1 MLVQK
6 RDAINAKPSA
16 DRAFFM
22 SSAKTLDI
30 NSDKDNMPRIAG
42 VNISD
47 NKRLEIGLTYLYGIG
62 PSNCKNVLKKASISG
77 NPKFSELT
85 EEQVDKIR
93 TIVEREYTVEGDLKQ
108 VVSQNIR
115 RLKDI
120 SSYRGIRHKKG
131 LPVNGQRTKTN
142 ARTKRGKKLT
152 VGSGR
157 KKSAAKT

>member
-1 MLVQK
+1 
-6 RDAINAKPSA
+6 
-16 DRAFFM
+16 
-22 SSAKTLDI
+22 
-30 NSDKDNMPRIAG
+30 MPRIAG

-47 NKRLEIGLTYLYGIG
+47 NKRVEIGLRYVYGVG
-62 PSNCKNVLKKASISG
+62 PTNAKEVTAKLKITG

-85 EEQVDKIR
+85 QDQIDRIR
-93 TIVEREYTVEGDLKQ
+93 DIVEKEMMVEGDLRQ

-120 SSYRGIRHKKG
+120 GSNKGHRHTRG
-131 LPVNGQRTKTN
+131 LPVRGQRTKTN
-142 ARTKRGKKLT
+142 SRTKRGKRVT